1 MVIKQILYNSIDYWK
16 IVQIREIVLRIPL
29 RLRFSLAEIQAESQE
44 LIFGIQENNQ
54 WIGSCQYQILNDEAK
69 MRQVA
74 ILNKYKRKGYG
85 KQLVL
90 ASMEILKQKGIQKIY
105 CHARATAVPFYENLG
120 FQTVSEAFLE
130 VHIPHFK
137 MQKFM

>member
-1 MVIKQILYNSIDYWK
+1 MVIKQILYNSNDYWK

-29 RLRFSLAEIQAESQE
+29 GLRFSLAEIQAESQE
-44 LIFGIQENNQ
+44 LIFGSQENDQ
-54 WIGSCQYQILNDEAK
+54 WIGSCQYQILNNEAK

-90 ASMEILKQKGIQKIY
+90 ASMEILKQKDIQKVY

-137 MQKFM
+137 MQKFI

>member
-1 MVIKQILYNSIDYWK
+1 MVIKQILYNSNDYWK

-29 RLRFSLAEIQAESQE
+29 GLRFSLAEIQAESQE
-44 LIFGIQENNQ
+44 LIFGIQENDQ
-54 WIGSCQYQILNDEAK
+54 WIGSCQYQIFNDEAK

-74 ILNKYKRKGYG
+74 ILDKYKRKGYG

-137 MQKFM
+137 MQKFI

>member
-1 MVIKQILYNSIDYWK
+1 MVVKQILYNSNDYWK

-29 RLRFSLAEIQAESQE
+29 GLRFSLVEIQKESEE
-44 LIFGIQENNQ
+44 LIFGIQVNNQ
-54 WIGSCQYQILNDEAK
+54 WIGSCQYQIFNNEAK

-74 ILNKYKRKGYG
+74 ILDAYKRKGYG
-85 KQLVL
+85 KKMVIQ
-90 ASMEILKQKGIQKIY
+90 SMEILKQKGIQKIY
-105 CHARATAVPFYENLG
+105 CHARTSAVPFYENLG

>member
-1 MVIKQILYNSIDYWK
+1 MVVKQILYNSNDYWK
-16 IVQIREIVLRIPL
+16 ILQIREMVLRIPL
-29 RLRFSLAEIQAESQE
+29 GLRFSLAEIQAESQE

-54 WIGSCQYQILNDEAK
+54 WIGSCQYQIFNEDAK

-74 ILNKYKRKGYG
+74 ILDTYKRKGHG

-105 CHARATAVPFYENLG
+105 CHARATAVPFYEHLG

-137 MQKFM
+137 MQKYI

>member
-1 MVIKQILYNSIDYWK
+1 MVIKQILYNSNDYWK

-29 RLRFSLAEIQAESQE
+29 GLRFSLAEIQAESQE
-44 LIFGIQENNQ
+44 LIFGIQENDQ
-54 WIGSCQYQILNDEAK
+54 WIGSCQYQILNNEAK

-130 VHIPHFK
+130 VQIPHFK
-137 MQKFM
+137 MQKFI

>member
-1 MVIKQILYNSIDYWK
+1 MVIKQILYNSNDYWK

-29 RLRFSLAEIQAESQE
+29 GLRFSLAEIQAESQE
-44 LIFGIQENNQ
+44 LIFGIQENDQ
-54 WIGSCQYQILNDEAK
+54 WIGSCQYQILNNEAK

-105 CHARATAVPFYENLG
+105 CHARVTAVPFYENLG
-120 FQTVSEAFLE
+120 FQTISEAFLE

-137 MQKFM
+137 MQKFI